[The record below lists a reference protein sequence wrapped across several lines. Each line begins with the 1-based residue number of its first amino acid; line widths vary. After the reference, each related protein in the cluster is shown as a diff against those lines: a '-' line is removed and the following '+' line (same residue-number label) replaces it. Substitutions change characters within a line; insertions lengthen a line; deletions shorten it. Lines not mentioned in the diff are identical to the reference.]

1 VERQSRKLRQRGFT
15 LIELLVVIAII
26 AVLIALL
33 LPAVQ
38 QAREAARR
46 TQCKNNLK
54 QLGLAVHNYHDVYN
68 CFPPAY
74 IAAIAPPARDF
85 NVSGIGV
92 KLLPY
97 IDQGNLYNLYNS
109 SVPPTNVPGTF
120 DAAAC
125 AQNLQVVATQLAG
138 WKCPSCPAPVLS
150 TAIYPAGAF
159 GGGFPPATWQIP
171 LARGDYCI
179 TSGVRAGYGVL
190 AYNGDQGGNRNGAAA
205 VAGVGGAV
213 RGLRDVTDGASNTTF
228 FGERTGSTTLYV
240 KTTPTSNPA
249 ILGPNIG
256 VGFLNAIVNGVG
268 WGDVLIG
275 ENWTDGTNNDGTQ
288 STVTVNGNSANGGP
302 CAINCTN
309 LRAEFHSFHSGGAH
323 FLMCDGAVRFVS
335 ENVSPVNFGASITA
349 AKGETASV
357 VD

>member
-1 VERQSRKLRQRGFT
+1 MEKQSRKLRQRGFT

-46 TQCKNNLK
+46 TQCKNNMK
-54 QLGLAVHNYHDVYN
+54 QLGLAIHNYHDVYN

-74 IAAIAPPARDF
+74 IAAISGSPVDN

-97 IDQGNLYNLYNS
+97 IDQAPLFNLYNS
-109 SVPPTNVPGTF
+109 SVPATNVPGAYN
-120 DAAAC
+120 AAAC
-125 AQNLQVVATQLAG
+125 AQNMQVLATQLPG
-138 WKCPSCPAPVLS
+138 WKCPSCPAPALS
-150 TAIYPAGAF
+150 TAVYPAGAF
-159 GGGFPPATWQIP
+159 GTFPPATWIIP
-171 LARGDYCI
+171 LARGDYSI

-190 AYNGDQGGNRNGAAA
+190 TYNGDQGGNRNGAAA
-205 VAGVGGAV
+205 VAGYGGAV

-249 ILGPNIG
+249 ITGPTIPG
-256 VGFLNAIVNGVG
+256 VGAVNAITNGIG

-288 STVTVNGNSANGGP
+288 STVTANGSSGNGGP

-309 LRAEFHSFHSGGAH
+309 LRAEFHSFHTGGAH
-323 FLMCDGAVRFVS
+323 FLMCDGAVKFIG
-335 ENVSPVNFGASITA
+335 ENVAPAVLGAAITC
-349 AKGETASV
+349 AKGETTTL
-357 VD
+357 D